1 MKHLPIKLL
10 SITVLILIIV
20 FLTIFGVRSYQRTD
34 PQVREQ
40 VEALVKH
47 LPGAL
52 LSYPFKAK
60 TSGAVEIA
68 KAKTGGFIKGICH
81 PNDEYEQIKGAGIE
95 WDRADIPF
103 PFDENG
109 NIRQS
114 YVQWK
119 ERMGRFVENGIR
131 IMAVTP
137 YPRDYIEFGVDPR
150 LPGNEDRVKEI
161 AVFLIHDLQG
171 LIGAMQIS
179 NELYAPR
186 FKYPMTSEE
195 VINFIRMNLEA
206 VYPIRGNVLVGYN
219 TAGPQMDQ
227 HAALKP
233 YLKYCDYVGVDIYIG
248 CFFELGNWM
257 WFYDMTLNALW
268 SYTGKP
274 IILCEFGYISGG
286 APKTV
291 AEKKAILEQYG
302 ASSEKEAR
310 SNITA
315 FVGNM
320 PEKMRYNISREASG
334 DLGDFVFNSEF
345 TNHLYMELPEKVV
358 VEGYPHTPEGQA
370 LFYTDIF
377 PRLVKKDYLIG
388 TFVYCYSDSSACYYC
403 GQPDCPIETRWG
415 LVTVDGHEKPSYY
428 AVRDM
433 WAETK

>member
-1 MKHLPIKLL
+1 MKHQIKLL
-10 SITVLILIIV
+10 LITVLFLVLVILA
-20 FLTIFGVRSYQRTD
+20 IFGVKSYQRTD

-52 LSYPFKAK
+52 ISYPFKAK
-60 TSGAVEIA
+60 TSVEVETA
-68 KAKTGGFIKGICH
+68 RAKTGGFIKGICH
-81 PNDEYEQIKGAGIE
+81 PNDDYEQIKGAGIE
-95 WDRADIPF
+95 WDRADVPF
-103 PFDENG
+103 PFDEKG

-119 ERMGRFVENGIR
+119 ERMRRFVENGIR

-150 LPGNEDRVKEI
+150 LPENEDRVKEI
-161 AVFLIHDLQG
+161 AIFMMRDLQG

-227 HAALKP
+227 HVALKP

-248 CFFELGNWM
+248 SFFELGNWM
-257 WFYDMTLNALW
+257 FFYDMTLAALW

-286 APKTV
+286 APKTA
-291 AEKKAILEQYG
+291 AEKKAILERYG

-315 FVGNM
+315 FAENL

-334 DLGDFVFNSEF
+334 DLGDFIFNSEF
-345 TNHLYMELPEKVV
+345 TNHLFMELPEKVV

-370 LFYTDIF
+370 KFYTDIF
-377 PRLVKKDYLIG
+377 PRLVKRDYLIG

-403 GQPDCPIETRWG
+403 GQRDCPIETRWG
-415 LVTVDGHEKPSYY
+415 LVTVDGQEKPSYY

-433 WAETK
+433 WAGTK

>member
-1 MKHLPIKLL
+1 MKQLPIRLP
-10 SITVLILIIV
+10 IIIVLILI
-20 FLTIFGVRSYQRTD
+20 FLTIFGVRSYQKLEL
-34 PQVREQ
+34 QVREQ
-40 VEALVKH
+40 IEALVRH

-52 LSYPFKAK
+52 LSYPFKAR
-60 TSGAVEIA
+60 TSEAVETA

-95 WDRADIPF
+95 WNRADIPF
-103 PFDENG
+103 PFDEKG
-109 NIRQS
+109 DVRQS

-137 YPRDYIEFGVDPR
+137 YPRDYIQYGVDPR
-150 LPGNEDRVKEI
+150 LPENEDRVKEI
-161 AVFLIHDLQG
+161 AVFMMTDLQG

-195 VINFIRMNLEA
+195 VINFIRINLEA
-206 VYPIRGNVLVGYN
+206 VYPIRENVLVGYN

-248 CFFELGNWM
+248 SFVEMGNWM
-257 WFYDMTLNALW
+257 FFYDMTLNALW

-274 IILCEFGYISGG
+274 LILCEFGYISGG
-286 APKTV
+286 APKT
-291 AEKKAILEQYG
+291 AAGKKVILTQYG

-310 SNITA
+310 GNIEA
-315 FVGNM
+315 FVENL
-320 PEKMRYNISREASG
+320 PEKMRNSIKREASG
-334 DLGDFVFNSEF
+334 NLGDFIFNSEF

-370 LFYTDIF
+370 RFYTDIF
-377 PRLVKKDYLIG
+377 PHLIKRGYLIG
-388 TFVYCYSDSSACYYC
+388 AFVYCYSDSLACYYC

-415 LVTVDGHEKPSYY
+415 LVTVDGREKPSYY

>member
-1 MKHLPIKLL
+1 VEL
-10 SITVLILIIV
+10 
-20 FLTIFGVRSYQRTD
+20 
-34 PQVREQ
+34 QVREQ

-52 LSYPFKAK
+52 ISYPFKAR

-81 PNDEYEQIKGAGIE
+81 PNDDYEQIKGAGIE
-95 WDRADIPF
+95 WNRADVPF
-103 PFDENG
+103 PFDEKG
-109 NIRQS
+109 NVRQS

-119 ERMGRFVENGIR
+119 ERMGKFVENGIR

-137 YPRDYIEFGVDPR
+137 YPRDYIQYGVDPR
-150 LPGNEDRVKEI
+150 LPENENKVREI
-161 AVFLIHDLQG
+161 AVFLMTDLQG

-195 VINFIRMNLEA
+195 VIDFIRINLEA
-206 VYPIRGNVLVGYN
+206 VYPIRGDILVGYN
-219 TAGPQMDQ
+219 SAGPQMDQ
-227 HAALKP
+227 HTALKP

-248 CFFELGNWM
+248 CFVEMGNWM
-257 WFYDMTLNALW
+257 FFYDMTLNALW

-286 APKTV
+286 APKT
-291 AEKKAILEQYG
+291 ATEKKAILQRYG
-302 ASSEKEAR
+302 VSSEKEAR
-310 SNITA
+310 SNIAA
-315 FVGNM
+315 FVENI
-320 PEKMRYNISREASG
+320 PEKMRNNIKREASG
-334 DLGDFVFNSEF
+334 DLGDFIFNSEF

-358 VEGYPHTPEGQA
+358 VKGYPHTPEGQA

-377 PRLVKKDYLIG
+377 PRLLKREYLIG
-388 TFVYCYSDSSACYYC
+388 AFVYCYSDSPACYYC
-403 GQPDCPIETRWG
+403 GQPECPIETRWG
-415 LVTVDGHEKPSYY
+415 LVTVDGKEKPSYY

-433 WAETK
+433 WKE

>member
-1 MKHLPIKLL
+1 MKHPIKLAL
-10 SITVLILIIV
+10 ISVLILVLVILV
-20 FLTIFGVRSYQRTD
+20 IFGVKSYQRTD

-52 LSYPFKAK
+52 ISYSFKAK
-60 TSGAVEIA
+60 TSVEVETARA
-68 KAKTGGFIKGICH
+68 KAGGFIKGICH
-81 PNDEYEQIKGAGIE
+81 PNDNYEQIKGAGIE
-95 WDRADIPF
+95 WDRADVPF

-119 ERMGRFVENGIR
+119 ERMRRFVENGIR

-150 LPGNEDRVKEI
+150 LPENEGRVKEI
-161 AVFLIHDLQG
+161 AVFLIRDLQG
-171 LIGAMQIS
+171 LIGAVQIS

-248 CFFELGNWM
+248 SFFELGNWM
-257 WFYDMTLNALW
+257 FFYDMTLNALW

-286 APKTV
+286 APKT
-291 AEKKAILEQYG
+291 ATEKKAILERYG

-315 FVGNM
+315 FAENL
-320 PEKMRYNISREASG
+320 PEKMRYNIGREASG
-334 DLGDFVFNSEF
+334 DLGDFIFNSEF
-345 TNHLYMELPEKVV
+345 TNHLFMELPEKVV

-370 LFYTDIF
+370 KFYTDIF
-377 PRLVKKDYLIG
+377 PRLVKRDYLIG

-403 GQPDCPIETRWG
+403 GQRDCPIETRWG
-415 LVTVDGHEKPSYY
+415 LVTVDGQEKPSYY

-433 WAETK
+433 WAGTK